1 MKNIMDNK
9 FKYFSIKSLIFS
21 PKKYISEP
29 SIKNLADLPIDEASM
44 NVARFILK
52 TPAVIVKT
60 LYGIGV
66 KAAPRIAKNAFS
78 LYFIST

>member
-1 MKNIMDNK
+1 MDNK

-78 LYFIST
+78 LYFIPT